1 MSIIHRLSE
10 SVRFWPNSLWPA
22 YKSRLFI
29 LLRVITVSVCS
40 ILSYRMP
47 FVVIIVRF
55 DACLLRYSFEERY
68 ISRYHMSVFA
78 SSCNTRVLPLC
89 NDIWCW
95 VVCWRQF
102 VFLILSH
109 EHVIFLLYIVFPT
122 AMCTTIVLFVIFLSL
137 SFISTSFLVSVHV
150 AFLL

>member
-1 MSIIHRLSE
+1 MSIIHWLSE
-10 SVRFWPNSLWPA
+10 SVRFCLNSLWPA
-22 YKSRLFI
+22 YRSRLFI
-29 LLRVITVSVCS
+29 LVRVVTASVCS

-55 DACLLRYSFEERY
+55 GGYLLRYPFEERY
-68 ISRYHMSVFA
+68 ISRYYMSVFA
-78 SSCNTRVLPLC
+78 SSCSTRVLPLC

-95 VVCWRQF
+95 VVCWKQF

-109 EHVIFLLYIVFPT
+109 EHVISLLYIVFPAAMYT
-122 AMCTTIVLFVIFLSL
+122 AIVLFVIFLSL